1 MGKLLASPHSSLVY
15 GGTISLLTDHRWTT
29 ECALLVESTGAIRNH
44 TECNE
49 GTCWVIPER
58 SFIEAVARLN
68 GVTNPLG
75 CVSSGPRSGPPTG
88 DPLSEAWEIQMR
100 RNYTREKNAEWELN
114 TYVKEMTKTMRV
126 ELMETRRA
134 EEAARSVR
142 EDPDTHMSDADATPG
157 GPMLAKP
164 AAAPVEVGCATSSTT
179 TSQPTSTSHVMKSM
193 QQTIDTPV
201 VGDWYCVCRK
211 WRRPTQAICQCGGS
225 THQIIDFDTD
235 ADNLVRSGPSP
246 KDLADLRTGVTA
258 PDDSARP
265 DDQEQSDV
273 KETLA
278 LSIQLEDEATP

>member
-88 DPLSEAWEIQMR
+88 DPLSEAREIQMG
-100 RNYTREKNAEWELN
+100 RNYIRENSAEWELN
-114 TYVKEMTKTMRV
+114 AYVEEMTKTMRV

-142 EDPDTHMSDADATPG
+142 KDPDAHMSDADATRG
-157 GPMLAKP
+157 GPTLAKP
-164 AAAPVEVGCATSSTT
+164 AAAPVEVGYTTSSTT
-179 TSQPTSTSHVMKSM
+179 TAQTTSTSHMMKST

-201 VGDWYCVCRK
+201 VGEWYCVRRK

-225 THQIIDFDTD
+225 THQIIDFKTD
-235 ADNLVRSGPSP
+235 ADNLVRSRPSP
-246 KDLADLRTGVTA
+246 KDLVDLYTGVTA

-265 DDQEQSDV
+265 DEQEQSDL
-273 KETLA
+273 KEALA
-278 LSIQLEDEATP
+278 LSIQLEDETTP